1 MFLIFI
7 DKHDTM
13 LIGNEPAPWQ
23 YYVKQYPGVPMEQ
36 LKQRYLA
43 EQLQYFQ
50 QVEQMQA
57 YLAANG
63 GGASQTIE
71 ETTTT
76 TTSTTTTTT
85 TSAPITTTSTTT
97 TTTTAP

>member
-1 MFLIFI
+1 
-7 DKHDTM
+7 M

-23 YYVKQYPGVPMEQ
+23 YYVKQYPGMPMEQ

-43 EQLQYFQ
+43 EQLQYFR

-57 YLAANG
+57 YMASN
-63 GGASQTIE
+63 GGASQPVQN
-71 ETTTT
+71 TTSTTTTTTTAAPTTTTTTAAPTT

-85 TSAPITTTSTTT
+85 TV
-97 TTTTAP
+97 